1 MNPTDPYETGFPKK
15 GTYEKI
21 PYRDSVGNLGFR
33 HLSLGSREA
42 KRGEGG
48 WEEVRRGEGRGENIS
63 WAPLTWQRF
72 CKHFNEREERR
83 ERKREK

>member
-33 HLSLGSREA
+33 HLSIE
-42 KRGEGG
+42 
-48 WEEVRRGEGRGENIS
+48 W
-63 WAPLTWQRF
+63 
-72 CKHFNEREERR
+72 
-83 ERKREK
+83 